1 MKYICVIL
9 FVSFASISFGQEY
22 KLPERGYEWEVG
34 VGLSAII
41 TSEKISGALDLSTVH
56 GFRFNPKLF
65 VGVGIATLDTKYL
78 ATYGQFIRAL
88 RKPSAL
94 KPSYPLLSV
103 KMGYSVSA
111 WGEESHFADEKGI
124 YIEPVFAWSF
134 YSKAGN
140 LRYNVFAALNYY
152 NFFFIPKI
160 GLSFTL

>member
-1 MKYICVIL
+1 MKYICIIL

-22 KLPERGYEWEVG
+22 KLPKRGYEGEAG
-34 VGLSAII
+34 VGLSAVI
-41 TSEKISGALDLSTVH
+41 TSEKTSGALDLSTVH
-56 GFRFNPKLF
+56 GFRFNPRVF
-65 VGVGIATLDTKYL
+65 IGAGIATLDTKYL
-78 ATYGQFIRAL
+78 ATYGQFTGTL
-88 RKPSAL
+88 RKPSAS

-103 KMGYSVSA
+103 KIGYSVNV
-111 WGEESHFADEKGI
+111 WGEESHFADERGI

-152 NFFFIPKI
+152 NLFLMPKI